1 MNIFLKIIKTAEEVD
16 IFWRIA
22 SPLIGEYVDEEYSTF
37 IWMGGTLLSSG
48 WATIMD
54 NHNIQSLVVSKWIDG
69 ISNDPWGLSNSD
81 KRLLMG
87 RYKVEVSN
95 LNREYHEMPQKSC
108 ER

>member
-1 MNIFLKIIKTAEEVD
+1 MKVIKTAEEVD

-22 SPLIGEYVDEEYSTF
+22 SPLIGEYEDEEYPTF
-37 IWMGGTLLSSG
+37 IWMGGKLLGSD

-54 NHNIQSLVVSKWIDG
+54 DHNIQPLVDSKWIDG
-69 ISNDPWGLSNSD
+69 ISNDHGFLAHSD

-95 LNREYHEMPQKSC
+95 LNRNMGVSC
-108 ER
+108 R

>member
-1 MNIFLKIIKTAEEVD
+1 MKVIKTAEEVD

-22 SPLIGEYVDEEYSTF
+22 SPLIGEYEDEEYPTF
-37 IWMGGTLLSSG
+37 IWMGGHQLSSG

-54 NHNIQSLVVSKWIDG
+54 NHNIQSLVVSKWIYGTSDDHG
-69 ISNDPWGLSNSD
+69 GLPMSE

-95 LNREYHEMPQKSC
+95 LNRNMGVSC
-108 ER
+108 R